1 MVTKLRR
8 NTTLAAAVLATGA
21 IALAT
26 PGMANSLGHHD
37 KASKL
42 SAKQVSR
49 AYYFANGGFTDNFNT
64 CAYTPLMS
72 QAFAVPKGGVVTV
85 AGTVTAERDFDN
97 AAAGLLTFRVSIDGT
112 PVTVPA
118 QLRLDASDDYNTTTI
133 GGTKISK
140 GAHTLVVEAKECGS
154 GMAFVLSESAT
165 VNFSNSGAATSTV
178 PSLKAASA
186 QQ

>member
-37 KASKL
+37 KAGKVN
-42 SAKQVSR
+42 AKQVSR
-49 AYYFANGGFTDNFNT
+49 AYYFANGTFTDNFNT
-64 CAYTPLMS
+64 CAYTPLLS
-72 QAFAVPKGGVVTV
+72 KAFAVPRAGVVTV

-97 AAAGLLTFRVSIDGT
+97 AAAGLLTFRISIDGT
-112 PVTVPA
+112 PVTVPT
-118 QLRLDASDDYNTTTI
+118 QLRLDGGDDYNTTTI
-133 GGTKISK
+133 GGAKVTK
-140 GAHTLVVEAKECGS
+140 GAHTLVVEAKECGP

-165 VNFSNSGAATSTV
+165 VNFSNAGAANATV
-178 PSLKAASA
+178 PSLKAKSA